1 MFYTIVGT
9 QWGDEGKGKIVDW
22 LSSKADYVA
31 RFQGGN
37 NAGHTIKVDDNV
49 YKLNLLPSGIIRNKK
64 CLIGNGVVLDPWAL
78 INEIRNL
85 RNQKIQID
93 KDNLFIAE
101 NVCLILPIH
110 KLIDEINELSLGNNL
125 IGTTKKGIGPAY
137 EDKVGRRAIRLCDLS
152 DHDNLKNKIKSLYN
166 FHEPRLNKFKK
177 SLDFEK
183 TCEELVKIST
193 EIINFSAPVWKI
205 INDAGKE
212 NKFILFEGAQGS
224 LLDID
229 FGTYPYVTSSNTSAG
244 QIFSG
249 TGFGIKDNHNVLGI
263 TKAYTTRVG
272 SGPFITELDNL
283 NDKKSDRPLDLKQL
297 VANSNNLGLSISVNT
312 GIIKGGNFISQLSTK
327 SYAEVDIRIPPGIK
341 IKDLLEKINKMV
353 KKNTGIS
360 YTIIKG
366 WEANWTDPESKI
378 CKFVRKAAKT
388 FRDIEPDMVVR
399 LPASDVSRWRK
410 IGIPGICYGP
420 QPLLASGVDDYV
432 IEQDLL
438 DCAKVYAL
446 ASLNFLNSYESQNN

>member
-166 FHEPRLNKFKK
+166 FHEPRLSKFKK

-272 SGPFITELDNL
+272 SGPFVTELDNEIGDHFVEKGQEFGTVTKRKRRCGWFDTVL
-283 NDKKSDRPLDLKQL
+283 VGQSIAINGITDVVLTKLDVLDELEEIQVCVGYETKHKKYNYLPFDENIQNILMPIYETIPGWQESTFGLTSWD
-297 VANSNNLGLSISVNT
+297 NLPKKAQNYIS
-312 GIIKGGNFISQLSTK
+312 FL
-327 SYAEVDIRIPPGIK
+327 
-341 IKDLLEKINKMV
+341 
-353 KKNTGIS
+353 
-360 YTIIKG
+360 
-366 WEANWTDPESKI
+366 ESKI
-378 CKFVRKAAKT
+378 QKNISVIST
-388 FRDIEPDMVVR
+388 GPDR
-399 LPASDVSRWRK
+399 AHTIDRNN
-410 IGIPGICYGP
+410 
-420 QPLLASGVDDYV
+420 LLG
-432 IEQDLL
+432 
-438 DCAKVYAL
+438 
-446 ASLNFLNSYESQNN
+446 NN

>member
-166 FHEPRLNKFKK
+166 FHEPRLSKFKK
-177 SLDFEK
+177 SLDYEK
-183 TCEELVKIST
+183 TCEELVKISS

-272 SGPFITELDNL
+272 SGPFVTELDNEIGDHFVEKGQEFGTVTKRKRRCGWFDTVL
-283 NDKKSDRPLDLKQL
+283 VGQSIAINGITDVVLTKLDVLDELEEIQVCVGYETKHKKYNYLPFDENIQNILMPIYETIPGWQESTFGLTSWDDLPKKAQ
-297 VANSNNLGLSISVNT
+297 NYIS
-312 GIIKGGNFISQLSTK
+312 FL
-327 SYAEVDIRIPPGIK
+327 
-341 IKDLLEKINKMV
+341 
-353 KKNTGIS
+353 
-360 YTIIKG
+360 
-366 WEANWTDPESKI
+366 ESKI
-378 CKFVRKAAKT
+378 QKNISIIST
-388 FRDIEPDMVVR
+388 GPDR
-399 LPASDVSRWRK
+399 AHTIDRNN
-410 IGIPGICYGP
+410 
-420 QPLLASGVDDYV
+420 LLG
-432 IEQDLL
+432 
-438 DCAKVYAL
+438 
-446 ASLNFLNSYESQNN
+446 NN

>member
-37 NAGHTIKVDDNV
+37 NAGHTIKVDNNV

-166 FHEPRLNKFKK
+166 FHEPRLSKFKK

-272 SGPFITELDNL
+272 SGPFVTELDNEIGDHFVEKGQEFGTVTKRKRRCGWFDTVL
-283 NDKKSDRPLDLKQL
+283 VGQSIAINGITDVVLTKLDVLDELEEIQVCVGYETKHKKYNYLPFDENIQNILMPIYETIPGWQESTFGLTSWDDLPKKAQ
-297 VANSNNLGLSISVNT
+297 NYIS
-312 GIIKGGNFISQLSTK
+312 FL
-327 SYAEVDIRIPPGIK
+327 
-341 IKDLLEKINKMV
+341 
-353 KKNTGIS
+353 
-360 YTIIKG
+360 
-366 WEANWTDPESKI
+366 ESKI
-378 CKFVRKAAKT
+378 EKNISIIST
-388 FRDIEPDMVVR
+388 GPDR
-399 LPASDVSRWRK
+399 AHTIDRNN
-410 IGIPGICYGP
+410 
-420 QPLLASGVDDYV
+420 LLS
-432 IEQDLL
+432 
-438 DCAKVYAL
+438 
-446 ASLNFLNSYESQNN
+446 NN

>member
-272 SGPFITELDNL
+272 SGPFVTELDNEIGNHFVEKGQEFGTVTKRKRRCGWFDTVL
-283 NDKKSDRPLDLKQL
+283 VGQSIAINGITDVVLTKLDVLDELEEIQVCVGYETKHKKYNYLPFDENIQNILMPIYETIPGWQESTFGLTSWDDLPKKAQ
-297 VANSNNLGLSISVNT
+297 NYIS
-312 GIIKGGNFISQLSTK
+312 FL
-327 SYAEVDIRIPPGIK
+327 
-341 IKDLLEKINKMV
+341 
-353 KKNTGIS
+353 
-360 YTIIKG
+360 
-366 WEANWTDPESKI
+366 ESKI
-378 CKFVRKAAKT
+378 QKNISIIST
-388 FRDIEPDMVVR
+388 GPDR
-399 LPASDVSRWRK
+399 AHTIDRNN
-410 IGIPGICYGP
+410 
-420 QPLLASGVDDYV
+420 LLG
-432 IEQDLL
+432 
-438 DCAKVYAL
+438 
-446 ASLNFLNSYESQNN
+446 NN

>member
-166 FHEPRLNKFKK
+166 FHEPRLSKFKK
-177 SLDFEK
+177 SVDFEK

-272 SGPFITELDNL
+272 SGPFVTELDNEIGDHFVEKGQEFGTVTKRKRRCGWFDTVL
-283 NDKKSDRPLDLKQL
+283 VGQSIAINGITDVVLTKLDVLDELEEIQVCVGYETKHKKYNYLPFDENIQNILMPIYETIPGWQESTFGLTSWDDLPKKAQ
-297 VANSNNLGLSISVNT
+297 NYIS
-312 GIIKGGNFISQLSTK
+312 FL
-327 SYAEVDIRIPPGIK
+327 
-341 IKDLLEKINKMV
+341 
-353 KKNTGIS
+353 
-360 YTIIKG
+360 
-366 WEANWTDPESKI
+366 ESKI
-378 CKFVRKAAKT
+378 QKNISIIST
-388 FRDIEPDMVVR
+388 GPDR
-399 LPASDVSRWRK
+399 AHTIDRNN
-410 IGIPGICYGP
+410 
-420 QPLLASGVDDYV
+420 
-432 IEQDLL
+432 LL
-438 DCAKVYAL
+438 D
-446 ASLNFLNSYESQNN
+446 NN

>member
-177 SLDFEK
+177 SLDFEN

-272 SGPFITELDNL
+272 SGPFVTELDNEIGDHFVEKGQEFGTVTKRKRRCGWFDTVL
-283 NDKKSDRPLDLKQL
+283 VGQSIAINGITDVVLTKLDVLDELEEIQVCVGYEAKHKKYNYLPFDENIQNILMPIYETIPGWQQSTFGLTSWD
-297 VANSNNLGLSISVNT
+297 NLPKKAQNYIS
-312 GIIKGGNFISQLSTK
+312 FL
-327 SYAEVDIRIPPGIK
+327 
-341 IKDLLEKINKMV
+341 
-353 KKNTGIS
+353 
-360 YTIIKG
+360 
-366 WEANWTDPESKI
+366 ESKI
-378 CKFVRKAAKT
+378 QKNISIIST
-388 FRDIEPDMVVR
+388 GPDR
-399 LPASDVSRWRK
+399 AHTIDRNN
-410 IGIPGICYGP
+410 
-420 QPLLASGVDDYV
+420 LLG
-432 IEQDLL
+432 
-438 DCAKVYAL
+438 
-446 ASLNFLNSYESQNN
+446 NN

>member
-177 SLDFEK
+177 SLDFEN

-272 SGPFITELDNL
+272 SGPFVTELDNDIGSHFVEKGQEFGTVTKRKRRCGWFDTVL
-283 NDKKSDRPLDLKQL
+283 VGQSIAINGITDVVLTKLDVLDELEEIQVCVGYETKHKKYNYLPFDENIQNILMPIYETIPGWQESTFGLTSWDDLPKKAQSYINFLETKIQKNISIISTGPDRVHTIDR
-297 VANSNNLGLSISVNT
+297 NNLL
-312 GIIKGGNFISQLSTK
+312 
-327 SYAEVDIRIPPGIK
+327 
-341 IKDLLEKINKMV
+341 
-353 KKNTGIS
+353 
-360 YTIIKG
+360 
-366 WEANWTDPESKI
+366 AN
-378 CKFVRKAAKT
+378 
-388 FRDIEPDMVVR
+388 
-399 LPASDVSRWRK
+399 
-410 IGIPGICYGP
+410 
-420 QPLLASGVDDYV
+420 
-432 IEQDLL
+432 
-438 DCAKVYAL
+438 
-446 ASLNFLNSYESQNN
+446 N

>member
-166 FHEPRLNKFKK
+166 FHEPRLSKFKK

-272 SGPFITELDNL
+272 SGPFVTELDNEIGDHFVEKGQEFGTVTKRKRRCGWFDTVL
-283 NDKKSDRPLDLKQL
+283 VGQSIAINGITDVVLTKLDVLDELEEIQVCVGYETKHKKYNYLPFDENIQNILMPIYETIPGWQESTFGLTSWDDLPKKAQ
-297 VANSNNLGLSISVNT
+297 NYIS
-312 GIIKGGNFISQLSTK
+312 FL
-327 SYAEVDIRIPPGIK
+327 
-341 IKDLLEKINKMV
+341 
-353 KKNTGIS
+353 
-360 YTIIKG
+360 
-366 WEANWTDPESKI
+366 ESKI
-378 CKFVRKAAKT
+378 EKNISIIST
-388 FRDIEPDMVVR
+388 GPDR
-399 LPASDVSRWRK
+399 AHTIDRNN
-410 IGIPGICYGP
+410 
-420 QPLLASGVDDYV
+420 LLG
-432 IEQDLL
+432 
-438 DCAKVYAL
+438 
-446 ASLNFLNSYESQNN
+446 NN

>member
-166 FHEPRLNKFKK
+166 FHEPRLSKFKK

-193 EIINFSAPVWKI
+193 EIINFSATVWKI

-272 SGPFITELDNL
+272 SGPFVTELDNEIGDHFVEKGQEFGTVTKRKRRCGWFDTVL
-283 NDKKSDRPLDLKQL
+283 VGQSIAINGITDVVLTKLDVLDELEEIQVCVGYETKHKKYNYLPFDENIQNILMPIYETIPGWQESTFGLTSWDDLPKKAQ
-297 VANSNNLGLSISVNT
+297 NYIS
-312 GIIKGGNFISQLSTK
+312 FL
-327 SYAEVDIRIPPGIK
+327 
-341 IKDLLEKINKMV
+341 
-353 KKNTGIS
+353 
-360 YTIIKG
+360 
-366 WEANWTDPESKI
+366 ESKI
-378 CKFVRKAAKT
+378 QKNISIIST
-388 FRDIEPDMVVR
+388 GPDR
-399 LPASDVSRWRK
+399 AHTIDRNN
-410 IGIPGICYGP
+410 
-420 QPLLASGVDDYV
+420 LLG
-432 IEQDLL
+432 
-438 DCAKVYAL
+438 
-446 ASLNFLNSYESQNN
+446 NN

>member
-78 INEIRNL
+78 INEITNL
-85 RNQKIQID
+85 RKQKIKIH

-177 SLDFEK
+177 SLDFEN

-272 SGPFITELDNL
+272 SGPFVSELDNEIGDHFVEKGQEFGTVTKRKRRCGWFDTVL
-283 NDKKSDRPLDLKQL
+283 VGQSMAINGITDVVLTKLDVLDELEEIQVCVGYETKHKKYNYLPFDENIQNILMPIYETIPGWQESTFGLTSWDDLPKKAQ
-297 VANSNNLGLSISVNT
+297 SYI
-312 GIIKGGNFISQLSTK
+312 NFL
-327 SYAEVDIRIPPGIK
+327 
-341 IKDLLEKINKMV
+341 
-353 KKNTGIS
+353 
-360 YTIIKG
+360 
-366 WEANWTDPESKI
+366 ESKI
-378 CKFVRKAAKT
+378 QKNISIIST
-388 FRDIEPDMVVR
+388 GPDR
-399 LPASDVSRWRK
+399 AHTIDRNN
-410 IGIPGICYGP
+410 
-420 QPLLASGVDDYV
+420 LLG
-432 IEQDLL
+432 
-438 DCAKVYAL
+438 
-446 ASLNFLNSYESQNN
+446 NN

>member
-22 LSSKADYVA
+22 LSSKADLVI

-37 NAGHTIKVDDNV
+37 NAGHTIKVDEDV

-78 INEIRNL
+78 INEIVNL
-85 RNQKIQID
+85 KDQKILIN
-93 KDNLFIAE
+93 KNNLLIAE

-110 KLIDEINELSLGNNL
+110 KLIDEINEISRGDYN

-152 DHDNLKNKIKSLYN
+152 DHKNLKNKIKNLYDY
-166 FHEPRLNKFKK
+166 HEPRLKKFNKKADYK
-177 SLDFEK
+177 EAFEN
-183 TCEELVKIST
+183 LIKISDK
-193 EIINFSAPVWKI
+193 IINFSAPVWKI
-205 INDAGKE
+205 INDAGKQ

-249 TGFGIKDNHNVLGI
+249 TGFGIKENHNVLGI

-272 SGPFITELDNL
+272 SGPFVTELNDEIGDHFVEKGQEFGTVTKRKRRCGWFDSVLVKQSIAINGITDVVLTKLDVLDEIKEIKVCVGYESEKKKYNYLPFDENL
-283 NDKKSDRPLDLKQL
+283 HHKLLPIYETIPGWCSSTFGLNSWNQLPKKAKDY
-297 VANSNNLGLSISVNT
+297 I
-312 GIIKGGNFISQLSTK
+312 NFL
-327 SYAEVDIRIPPGIK
+327 
-341 IKDLLEKINKMV
+341 
-353 KKNTGIS
+353 
-360 YTIIKG
+360 
-366 WEANWTDPESKI
+366 ESKI
-378 CKFVRKAAKT
+378 EKNISIIST
-388 FRDIEPDMVVR
+388 GPDRVHTIDKNN
-399 LPASDVSRWRK
+399 LLNDV
-410 IGIPGICYGP
+410 
-420 QPLLASGVDDYV
+420 
-432 IEQDLL
+432 
-438 DCAKVYAL
+438 
-446 ASLNFLNSYESQNN
+446 

>member
-166 FHEPRLNKFKK
+166 FHEPRLSKFKK

-183 TCEELVKIST
+183 TCEELVKISN

-272 SGPFITELDNL
+272 SGPFVTELDNEIGDHFVEKGQEFGTVTKRKRRCGWFDTVL
-283 NDKKSDRPLDLKQL
+283 VGQSIAINGITDVVLTKLDVLDELEEIQVCVGYETKHKKYNYLPFDDNIQNILMPIYETISGWQESTFGLTSWDDLPKKAQ
-297 VANSNNLGLSISVNT
+297 NYIS
-312 GIIKGGNFISQLSTK
+312 FL
-327 SYAEVDIRIPPGIK
+327 
-341 IKDLLEKINKMV
+341 
-353 KKNTGIS
+353 
-360 YTIIKG
+360 
-366 WEANWTDPESKI
+366 ESKI
-378 CKFVRKAAKT
+378 EKNISIIST
-388 FRDIEPDMVVR
+388 GPDR
-399 LPASDVSRWRK
+399 AHTIDRNN
-410 IGIPGICYGP
+410 
-420 QPLLASGVDDYV
+420 LLG
-432 IEQDLL
+432 
-438 DCAKVYAL
+438 
-446 ASLNFLNSYESQNN
+446 NN

>member
-37 NAGHTIKVDDNV
+37 NAGHTIKVDENV

-166 FHEPRLNKFKK
+166 FHEPRLSKFKK
-177 SLDFEK
+177 SVDFEK

-272 SGPFITELDNL
+272 SGPFVTELDNEIGDHFVEKGQEFGTVTKRKRRCGWFDTVL
-283 NDKKSDRPLDLKQL
+283 VGQSIAINGITDVVLTKLDVLDELEEIQVCVGYETKHKKYNYLPFDENIQNILMPIYETIPGWQESTFGLTSWDDLPKKAQ
-297 VANSNNLGLSISVNT
+297 NYIS
-312 GIIKGGNFISQLSTK
+312 FL
-327 SYAEVDIRIPPGIK
+327 
-341 IKDLLEKINKMV
+341 
-353 KKNTGIS
+353 
-360 YTIIKG
+360 
-366 WEANWTDPESKI
+366 ESKI
-378 CKFVRKAAKT
+378 QKNISIIST
-388 FRDIEPDMVVR
+388 GPDR
-399 LPASDVSRWRK
+399 AHTIDRNN
-410 IGIPGICYGP
+410 
-420 QPLLASGVDDYV
+420 LLG
-432 IEQDLL
+432 
-438 DCAKVYAL
+438 
-446 ASLNFLNSYESQNN
+446 NN

>member
-110 KLIDEINELSLGNNL
+110 KLIDEINELALGNNL

-137 EDKVGRRAIRLCDLS
+137 EDKVGRRAIRLCDLF
-152 DHDNLKNKIKSLYN
+152 DHINLKNKIKSLHS
-166 FHEPRLNKFKK
+166 FHEPRLSKFNK
-177 SLDFEK
+177 SLDFQK
-183 TCEELVKIST
+183 TYDQLVNISSK
-193 EIINFSAPVWKI
+193 IINFSAPVWKI
-205 INDAGKE
+205 INDAGKQ

-229 FGTYPYVTSSNTSAG
+229 FGTYPYVTSSNTSSG

-249 TGFGIKDNHNVLGI
+249 TGFGIKENHNVLGI

-272 SGPFITELDNL
+272 SGPFVTELDNEIGDHFVERGQEFGTVTKRKRRCGWFDAVL
-283 NDKKSDRPLDLKQL
+283 VGQSIAINGITDVVLTKLDVLDELTEIKVCVGYEVGKNKYNYLPFDENIHNKLTPIYETIPGWQQSTFGLTTWDDLPKKAQNYVNFLETKIQKNISIISTGPDRIHTIDR
-297 VANSNNLGLSISVNT
+297 NNLL
-312 GIIKGGNFISQLSTK
+312 GN
-327 SYAEVDIRIPPGIK
+327 
-341 IKDLLEKINKMV
+341 N
-353 KKNTGIS
+353 
-360 YTIIKG
+360 
-366 WEANWTDPESKI
+366 
-378 CKFVRKAAKT
+378 
-388 FRDIEPDMVVR
+388 
-399 LPASDVSRWRK
+399 
-410 IGIPGICYGP
+410 
-420 QPLLASGVDDYV
+420 
-432 IEQDLL
+432 
-438 DCAKVYAL
+438 
-446 ASLNFLNSYESQNN
+446 

>member
-37 NAGHTIKVDDNV
+37 NAGHTIKVNNNV

-78 INEIRNL
+78 INEISKL
-85 RNQKIQID
+85 RNQDILINKN
-93 KDNLFIAE
+93 NLFIAE

-110 KLIDEINELSLGNNL
+110 KLIDEINEEARGNNL

-152 DHDNLKNKIKSLYN
+152 NEKNLKLKIRNLYD
-166 FHEPRLNKFKK
+166 FHQPRLEKFNR
-177 SLDFEK
+177 SADFKEAFN
-183 TCEELVKIST
+183 ELIKISKD
-193 EIINFSAPVWKI
+193 IIEFSAPVWKI
-205 INDAGKE
+205 INDAGKQ

-229 FGTYPYVTSSNTSAG
+229 FGTYPYVTSSNTSSG

-249 TGFGIKDNHNVLGI
+249 TGFGIKENHSVLGI

-272 SGPFITELDNL
+272 SGPFITELNNEIGDHFVQKGKEFGTVTKRKRRCGWFDCILVGQSITINGITDVVL
-283 NDKKSDRPLDLKQL
+283 TKLDVLDE
-297 VANSNNLGLSISVNT
+297 
-312 GIIKGGNFISQLSTK
+312 IK
-327 SYAEVDIRIPPGIK
+327 EIK
-341 IKDLLEKINKMV
+341 ICIGYEYKKKKYNYLPFDENIHDKLLPIYETMPGWQKSTFGLTSWNDLPKNAQNYVSFLESKINK
-353 KKNTGIS
+353 NISIISTGPDIIH
-360 YTIIKG
+360 TIDR
-366 WEANWTDPESKI
+366 NN
-378 CKFVRKAAKT
+378 
-388 FRDIEPDMVVR
+388 
-399 LPASDVSRWRK
+399 
-410 IGIPGICYGP
+410 
-420 QPLLASGVDDYV
+420 LLSND
-432 IEQDLL
+432 
-438 DCAKVYAL
+438 
-446 ASLNFLNSYESQNN
+446 

>member
-166 FHEPRLNKFKK
+166 FHEPRLSKFKK

-272 SGPFITELDNL
+272 SGPFVTELDNEIGDHFVEKGQEFGTVTKRKRRCGWFDTVL
-283 NDKKSDRPLDLKQL
+283 VGQSIAINGITDVVLTKLDVLDELEEIQVCVGYETKHKKYNYLPFDENIQNILMPIYETISGWQESTFGLTSWDDLPKKAQ
-297 VANSNNLGLSISVNT
+297 NYIS
-312 GIIKGGNFISQLSTK
+312 FL
-327 SYAEVDIRIPPGIK
+327 
-341 IKDLLEKINKMV
+341 
-353 KKNTGIS
+353 
-360 YTIIKG
+360 
-366 WEANWTDPESKI
+366 ESKI
-378 CKFVRKAAKT
+378 QKNISIIST
-388 FRDIEPDMVVR
+388 GPDR
-399 LPASDVSRWRK
+399 AHTIDRNN
-410 IGIPGICYGP
+410 
-420 QPLLASGVDDYV
+420 LLG
-432 IEQDLL
+432 
-438 DCAKVYAL
+438 
-446 ASLNFLNSYESQNN
+446 NN

>member
-110 KLIDEINELSLGNNL
+110 KLIDEINELLLGNNL

-166 FHEPRLNKFKK
+166 FHEPRLSKFKK

-272 SGPFITELDNL
+272 SGPFVTELDNEIGDHFVEKGQEFGTVTKRKRRCGWFDTVL
-283 NDKKSDRPLDLKQL
+283 VGQSIAINGITDVVLTKLDVLDELEEIQVCVGYETKHKKYNYLPFDENIQNILMPIYETIPGWQESTFGLTSWDDLPKKAQ
-297 VANSNNLGLSISVNT
+297 NYIS
-312 GIIKGGNFISQLSTK
+312 FL
-327 SYAEVDIRIPPGIK
+327 
-341 IKDLLEKINKMV
+341 
-353 KKNTGIS
+353 
-360 YTIIKG
+360 
-366 WEANWTDPESKI
+366 ESKI
-378 CKFVRKAAKT
+378 QKNISIIST
-388 FRDIEPDMVVR
+388 GPDR
-399 LPASDVSRWRK
+399 AHTIDRNN
-410 IGIPGICYGP
+410 
-420 QPLLASGVDDYV
+420 LLG
-432 IEQDLL
+432 
-438 DCAKVYAL
+438 
-446 ASLNFLNSYESQNN
+446 NN

>member
-22 LSSKADYVA
+22 LSSNADYVA

-37 NAGHTIKVDDNV
+37 NAGHTIKVDDSV

-166 FHEPRLNKFKK
+166 FHEPRLSKFKK

-183 TCEELVKIST
+183 TCEDLFKIST

-272 SGPFITELDNL
+272 SGPFVTELDNEIGDHFVEKGQEFGTVTKRKRRCGWFDTVL
-283 NDKKSDRPLDLKQL
+283 VGQSIAINGITDVVLTKLDVLDELEEIQVCVGYETKHKKYNYLPFDENIQNILMPIYETIPGWQESTFGLTSWDDLPKKAQ
-297 VANSNNLGLSISVNT
+297 NYIS
-312 GIIKGGNFISQLSTK
+312 FL
-327 SYAEVDIRIPPGIK
+327 
-341 IKDLLEKINKMV
+341 
-353 KKNTGIS
+353 
-360 YTIIKG
+360 
-366 WEANWTDPESKI
+366 ESKI
-378 CKFVRKAAKT
+378 QKNISIIST
-388 FRDIEPDMVVR
+388 GPDR
-399 LPASDVSRWRK
+399 AHTIDRNN
-410 IGIPGICYGP
+410 
-420 QPLLASGVDDYV
+420 LLG
-432 IEQDLL
+432 
-438 DCAKVYAL
+438 
-446 ASLNFLNSYESQNN
+446 NN